1 MKSLARFDTQ
11 ERKSA
16 GLPPVSRFQ
25 PKKDRR
31 VAVVGGAGG
40 IGRALVAALLDE
52 GAKVAALDLPAS
64 LARHKP
70 PAGVVAHALDATDES
85 QVRKAFDALRKE
97 WGGLDALVNLAGFA
111 AAKTPVGATSR
122 AVWDEVMDGN
132 LTAAFLCSQAA
143 LPLLREGADAAIVN
157 MSSGLAVK
165 PAPGYGPYS
174 VAKAGV
180 LALTRLLAAEN
191 APSIRVNA
199 VAPAAVDTAFLK
211 GGTGR
216 GGDDA
221 TATARLDLDAYL
233 KTVPLARLA
242 QPDDVVGPI
251 LFLLSPA
258 AAYVTGQTLH
268 VNGGLWMN

>member
-1 MKSLARFDTQ
+1 M
-11 ERKSA
+11 
-16 GLPPVSRFQ
+16 
-25 PKKDRR
+25 
-31 VAVVGGAGG
+31 VGGAGG
-40 IGRALVAALLDE
+40 IGRALVAALIGQ
-52 GAKVAALDLPAS
+52 GAKVAVLDLPAS

-70 PAGVVAHALDATDES
+70 PAGVLAHALDATDEA
-85 QVRKAFDALRKE
+85 QVRDAFASVRKE

-111 AAKTPVGATSR
+111 KEKTPVGATPR
-122 AVWDEVMDGN
+122 AAWDEVMDGN

-143 LPLLREGADAAIVN
+143 LPLLREGRDAAIVN

-191 APSIRVNA
+191 APAIRVNA

-216 GGDDA
+216 GGDDGHVP
-221 TATARLDLDAYL
+221 ARLDLDAYL